1 MAKKRT
7 NTKRRNT
14 QESSRAQR
22 KTEDVKSRITGVKR
36 HTQYAAEKAD
46 IVGVKRAS
54 NTVSSASLSKSMEKA
69 WKDYLDYLSKGGVP
83 LPEFEA
89 LRPFM
94 GKRGHVTKRS
104 TRSKKSR
111 EELEKAKKEI
121 TKKHGSRP
129 SKKGIEKEGEERR
142 KKNEE
147 ALKKG
152 AETHAKKKVENAK
165 GEKKRGRT
173 FKNVAKKAAKDYA
186 DMVDVL
192 KDAAIAKIMAA
203 LGVGTDYIQ
212 MLLDKGLSVQQIK
225 DFLIQMAATI
235 DDLPDEARELA
246 GQDRYWSNMAE
257 IGAIANE
264 AGIEFDDLSNMF
276 RYMIDA
282 ALDGHDPEDA
292 IDVIRTYATH
302 NNGRYPSFDHFAG
315 QMLYY
320 DDPYD
325 NTNAEELLGLW

>member
-1 MAKKRT
+1 MAKPKM
-7 NTKRRNT
+7 
-14 QESSRAQR
+14 S
-22 KTEDVKSRITGVKR
+22 
-36 HTQYAAEKAD
+36 KA
-46 IVGVKRAS
+46 
-54 NTVSSASLSKSMEKA
+54 MQKA
-69 WKDYLDYLSKGGVP
+69 WKIYNEALGKGGAK
-83 LPEFEA
+83 LPAFEE

-94 GKRGHVTKRS
+94 GKRGGVSARA
-104 TRSKKSR
+104 TRSKKAQKAFNEATKGVR
-111 EELEKAKKEI
+111 QKYGERPGKGAINKATEEQAEKNAEAFKKASETHQRKKVNKAKE
-121 TKKHGSRP
+121 
-129 SKKGIEKEGEERR
+129 
-142 KKNEE
+142 
-147 ALKKG
+147 
-152 AETHAKKKVENAK
+152 
-165 GEKKRGRT
+165 EKKRGRT

-225 DFLIQMAATI
+225 DFLTQMSMTI
-235 DDLPDEARELA
+235 DDLPDETRELA

-257 IGAIANE
+257 IGSIASE

-292 IDVIRTYATH
+292 IDVIRTYAAH

-320 DDPYD
+320 DDPY
-325 NTNAEELLGLW
+325 NITNAEELLNI

>member
-1 MAKKRT
+1 MAKKRVV
-7 NTKRRNT
+7 KPRRNT
-14 QESSRAQR
+14 QESSRTQR
-22 KTEDVKSRITGVKR
+22 KTEDVKGRITGVKK
-36 HTQYAAEKAD
+36 HAQYVAEKAD
-46 IVGVKRAS
+46 IEGGVRSS
-54 NTVSSASLSKSMEKA
+54 NTISSASLSKSMEKA
-69 WKDYLDYLSKGGVP
+69 WRDYLDYLSRGGEQ

-121 TKKHGSRP
+121 KTKHGSRP

-147 ALKKG
+147 TIKKG
-152 AETHAKKKVENAK
+152 AETHAKKKVEKAK
-165 GEKKRGRT
+165 EEKKRGRT

-192 KDAAIAKIMAA
+192 KDATIAKIMAA

-225 DFLIQMAATI
+225 DFLTQMSMTI

-246 GQDRYWSNMAE
+246 DQDRYWSNMAE

-264 AGIEFDDLSNMF
+264 GGIEFDDLSNMF

-292 IDVIRTYATH
+292 IDVIRTYAAH

-320 DDPYD
+320 DDPY
-325 NTNAEELLGLW
+325 NITNAEELLDV